1 MSSEELE
8 EVQMGEVQEGEP
20 YEAEEDVQA
29 VDEVQEDVVDDATPT
44 EVNNT
49 FDELL
54 FIQLGDTVEV
64 LFTNRGPLVG
74 SVYYRSN
81 EQLHI
86 KSLLDSNALYIF
98 EYEDNEEEEIFK
110 EHHNIQSITVIKK
123 RVFESKAFSLRALA
137 SAPL

>member
-20 YEAEEDVQA
+20 YEVEE
-29 VDEVQEDVVDDATPT
+29 VDEVQEDVVDVATPT

-54 FIQLGDTVEV
+54 FIQLGDIVE
-64 LFTNRGPLVG
+64 LTFSNRGPLVG

-86 KSLLDSNALYIF
+86 KSLLDSNVLY
-98 EYEDNEEEEIFK
+98 
-110 EHHNIQSITVIKK
+110 
-123 RVFESKAFSLRALA
+123 VFESNNDLKSIIIFNLLRL
-137 SAPL
+137 LKKEYLNHL